1 MRNAGELDASMAG
14 QGDCDRFPAISVT
27 DLWSWD
33 LANRSLTRGLDAYF
47 SPSIANLLPSISL
60 ELTDSESAP
69 QSHEGDA
76 KRPADGLAFSNQGDS
91 HQEGDL
97 KLVVPKGERRAQ
109 MFIELLKQFDS
120 LDKNRDGKVAEAE
133 IDKAINDRAMAQ
145 DKSMA
150 ESLAVLKLFVRS
162 FASNGESLA
171 VRKEDLQN
179 LANLRDF
186 LNESSTDRAVIREL
200 LAKYREGKSSDQQL
214 EVVAEFAR
222 QYIKK
227 FGGTTQSFH
236 DDLDKLLDSMDRL
249 SELELR
255 FDRIDKRSSAFDL
268 FGSKLWGN
276 GNDPSKAVKPEGVC
290 QGLVGNCY
298 FMAAI
303 ASQAQIDNEAVA
315 KMIVEN
321 KDGSYTVT
329 FPGKKPITVGAPTR
343 AELILYSGVTENG
356 IWPAVLEKA
365 FGQYCMDNAEFRKE
379 KKRGRTLQEATEGGG
394 SVEGIVMLT
403 GRDGVRIER
412 EEQDKA
418 WSAMMQSLKKGL
430 PVIAGTG
437 PSTESFLNGDKNSGL
452 ESRHAYAV
460 LKIDETGVT
469 LRNPYGSLADSG
481 DGKSDS
487 GKLTGTFKLTKEEF
501 WKFFVEV
508 EVCR

>member
-1 MRNAGELDASMAG
+1 M
-14 QGDCDRFPAISVT
+14 
-27 DLWSWD
+27 
-33 LANRSLTRGLDAYF
+33 ANRSSKRGRDGF
-47 SPSIANLLPSISL
+47 PSPSVAELFPSITL
-60 ELTDSESAP
+60 ELAEGESAP
-69 QSHEGDA
+69 HSREEGT
-76 KRPADGLAFSNQGDS
+76 KRPADRLVLSAQGDS
-91 HQEGDL
+91 HSESNL
-97 KLVVPKGERRAQ
+97 ERAVPKGERRAQ
-109 MFIELLKQFDS
+109 MFIEMLKQFDK
-120 LDKNRDGKVAEAE
+120 LDSNHDGKVAEAE
-133 IDKAINDRAMAQ
+133 IDKAINDRAMAH

-171 VRKEDLQN
+171 VRKDDLQN

-200 LAKYREGKSSDQQL
+200 LAKYREGKTSDQQL

-227 FGGTTQSFH
+227 FGGTIQSFH
-236 DDLDKLLDSMDRL
+236 DNLDKLLDSMDRL
-249 SELELR
+249 NELELR

-276 GNDPSKAVKPEGVC
+276 GDDPSKAVKPEGVC

-303 ASQAQIDNEAVA
+303 ASQAQINNEAVA
-315 KMIVEN
+315 NMIVEN

-329 FPGKKPITVGAPTR
+329 FPGKKPITVGALTR

-365 FGQYCMDNAEFRKE
+365 FGQYCMDNAEFRKG

-394 SVEGIVMLT
+394 SVEGIVMIT

-418 WSAMMQSLKKGL
+418 WSAMEHSLQIGL

-437 PSTESFLNGDKNSGL
+437 PSAESFLNGDKNSGL

-481 DGKSDS
+481 KGKSDS